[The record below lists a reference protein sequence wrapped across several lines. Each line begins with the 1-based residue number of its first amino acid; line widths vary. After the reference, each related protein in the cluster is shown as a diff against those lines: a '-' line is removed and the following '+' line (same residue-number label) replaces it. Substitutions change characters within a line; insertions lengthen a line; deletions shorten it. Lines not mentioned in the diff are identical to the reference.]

1 MKIPA
6 YSRLLPSLFLL
17 SLLIP
22 VTATAAGPKEVTP
35 ASSEARPFTKI
46 FSNFSV
52 QLGLDAAGP
61 VYFKDTA
68 DGRLEELSVF
78 QYGGHLNLMFG
89 NTFSDRHRLG
99 LGFFFAP
106 TAVSENRNL
115 SYMAPYLVYETGR
128 DWILQLEAGYN
139 LTSASKDLEKQY
151 DGAYLGSGISYVFLK
166 PSPDSPIYLS
176 LGLKG
181 RAMVNLDQP
190 EYSSMFVGLQLEL
203 TYQTVK
209 P

>member
-1 MKIPA
+1 MKILS
-6 YSRLLPSLFLL
+6 YRRLTQAFFLMIL
-17 SLLIP
+17 MVPL
-22 VTATAAGPKEVTP
+22 TAFAAGPKEEAP
-35 ASSEARPFTKI
+35 ATEPERPFTKV

-52 QLGLDAAGP
+52 QLGLDTAGP

-89 NTFSDRHRLG
+89 NTFSDRQRFG

-106 TAVSENRNL
+106 TAVSENRDL

-139 LTSASKDLEKQY
+139 LTKSSKDLEKQY
-151 DGAYLGSGISYVFLK
+151 EGAYLGSGISYVFLK
-166 PSPDSPIYLS
+166 PSPKSPIYLS

-181 RAMVNLDQP
+181 RAIVNLDQP